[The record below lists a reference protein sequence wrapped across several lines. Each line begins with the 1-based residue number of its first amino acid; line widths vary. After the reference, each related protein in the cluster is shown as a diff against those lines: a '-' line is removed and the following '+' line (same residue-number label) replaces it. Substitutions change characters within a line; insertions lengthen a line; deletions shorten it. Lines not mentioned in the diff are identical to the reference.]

1 MLRAKFSDN
10 KGRREH
16 HQGWLLDGKRVMRLH
31 GMIYWYAWGDHEFD
45 IRVIRRI
52 CGKPEDGAHDK
63 WFMTEPPDPRGSFVA
78 QMQELADMVAG
89 RKFGELIAEH
99 DRILCAA
106 THALPDDCPF

>member
-1 MLRAKFSDN
+1 MLRAEFSDN
-10 KGRREH
+10 KGKRERR
-16 HQGWLLDGKRVMRLH
+16 QGWLLDGALVMRLR

-52 CGKPEDGAHDK
+52 CGRPEDSAHDK
-63 WFMTEPPDPRGSFVA
+63 LFMADPADQRSSFVA

-89 RKFGELIAEH
+89 RKFSELIAEH

-106 THALPDDCPF
+106 THALPDDYTF